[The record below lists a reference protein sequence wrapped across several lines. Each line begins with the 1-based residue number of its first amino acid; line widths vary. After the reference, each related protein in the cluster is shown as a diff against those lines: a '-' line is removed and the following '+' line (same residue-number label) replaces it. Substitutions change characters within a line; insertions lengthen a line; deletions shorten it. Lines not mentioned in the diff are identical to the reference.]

1 MKKISLKKTASI
13 VLAIILCISPCIL
26 AHGETT
32 QKGEYTADCPY
43 IFVHGFMGSTV
54 YKNPDDENSEA
65 VWPPTGDNIKSAI
78 LKGIPALLN
87 VLITH
92 NWSRFGDKANEIC
105 SLLFS
110 PSYLAPD
117 GEVHDGSGVR
127 WKYPEK
133 SEIKKDSQLDFV
145 YDWRLDPIKTAS
157 DLNDFINY
165 VLDASESEQVVL
177 ECHSYG
183 GVVSLTYAKLYG
195 TSKVRSWVFNSTA
208 VFGEDYNGDLFTGKL
223 TFNADSLTSYL
234 DAAFDHADNEKGMDF
249 LFGTL
254 NKTGIMKL
262 ACKIVNRMI
271 DKIGMKKLSQGI
283 IPMFGGWLS
292 IWAMIPDET
301 IDEAYKFVF
310 DYCYDSDTT
319 DRSGLKA
326 KINDFNTRVRP
337 YKEQTLNEINDTSN
351 LYVIAR
357 YGYSAMFMTP
367 SWHNESDMTI
377 DLKHA
382 SFHATSAP
390 HGEKLSSNLIKDT
403 DKKYISPAENID
415 ASTCMFPEQTWFIRD
430 FTHSQGCGEFEDFVK
445 TLLYTDGQANV
456 DTYSFY
462 PRYLHYDETTNGII
476 ADK

>member
-1 MKKISLKKTASI
+1 MKIHLRKTISIILA
-13 VLAIILCISPCIL
+13 LAICFAPCIF
-26 AHGETT
+26 AYGEDN
-32 QKGEYTADCPY
+32 QKGTYTADCPY

-54 YKNPDDENSEA
+54 YRNPDDENSEA
-65 VWPPTGDNIKSAI
+65 IFPPSGDSIKTAI
-78 LKGIPALLN
+78 LKGIPALLG

-92 NWSRFGDKANEIC
+92 NWSKFGDKATEIC
-105 SLLFS
+105 DILFS

-127 WKYPEK
+127 WEYPDK
-133 SEIKKDSQLDFV
+133 STITKDSQLNFV
-145 YDWRLDPIKTAS
+145 YDWRLDPIQTAS

-165 VLDASESEQVVL
+165 VLEASGCEQVVL

-223 TFNADSLTSYL
+223 TFDAESLTSYL

-254 NKTGIMKL
+254 YKTGITKL
-262 ACKIVNRMI
+262 ACKLVNKMI

-292 IWAMIPDET
+292 IWSMIPDEQ
-301 IDEAYKFVF
+301 IEDAYKFVF
-310 DYCYDSDTT
+310 DYCYGEDTT

-326 KINDFNTRVRP
+326 KIDDYNTRIRP

-382 SFHATSAP
+382 SFHATSAE
-390 HGEKLSSNLIKDT
+390 HGKKLSAEEIKNT
-403 DKKYISPAENID
+403 DSKYISPEENIN

-430 FTHSQGCGEFEDFVK
+430 FTHAQGCGEFNDFVK
-445 TLLYTDGQANV
+445 TLLYTDGQATV

-462 PRYLHYDETTNGII
+462 PRYLKYDEATNGII
-476 ADK
+476 VNK